1 MGERIEFSRPA
12 SLPGIEVL
20 LGEHTSRRWRWFHET
35 YSLCTVL
42 GGLGR
47 TEWLYRG
54 NVYAADPGEVLLYEA
69 GEVHSNRNVLEDAS
83 FRVLFIPPSVVH
95 AAAAELGLQGE
106 QPHWDVMHTPAPA
119 LYMSLAGLHQALER
133 AAPGLEVEARFAAC
147 VRHLLEGCSEKRAKQ
162 ARSFRREGLRRTRD
176 FIHAN
181 YQRSIS
187 LAELSRI
194 AGLSRFH
201 LSRAFAAQYGLPPHA
216 YQIALRVAKARAI
229 LSTGERPAN
238 LAAHLGFSDQSHFNR
253 HFQRV
258 VGKAPGTYARMILQ

>member
-12 SLPGIEVL
+12 ILPGVEVL

-42 GGLGR
+42 SGLGR
-47 TEWLYRG
+47 TEWRYRG
-54 NVYAADPGEVLLYEA
+54 NVYAADPGEVLLYEP

-83 FRVLFIPPSVVH
+83 FRVLFVSPDVVRD
-95 AAAAELGLQGE
+95 AAAELGLPGE
-106 QPHWDVMHTPAPA
+106 RPHWDVMHTPAPSV
-119 LYMSLAGLHQALER
+119 YESLAGLHRALESG
-133 AAPGLEVEARFAAC
+133 AQPLEIEARFAAC
-147 VRHLLEGCSEKRAKQ
+147 LRHAFEGCSEKRARQ
-162 ARSFRREGLRRTRD
+162 AHSFRRDGLRRARD
-176 FIHAN
+176 LIHAN

-187 LAELSRI
+187 LGELSRV

-216 YQIALRVAKARAI
+216 YQIGLRVAKARAI

-253 HFQRV
+253 HFRRV
-258 VGKAPGTYARMILQ
+258 VGKTPGVYARMILQ